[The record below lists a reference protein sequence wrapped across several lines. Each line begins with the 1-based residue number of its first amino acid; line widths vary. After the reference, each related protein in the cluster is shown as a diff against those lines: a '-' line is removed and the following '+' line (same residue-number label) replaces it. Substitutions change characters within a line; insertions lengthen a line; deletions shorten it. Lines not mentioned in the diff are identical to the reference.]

1 MPLPHQAAAYSSAM
15 STDQILDSPVL
26 NGSFEVI
33 DGLEL
38 FVRRTDPAT
47 NAADVVMVHGLGGM
61 STNWTDLMHL
71 QAERGRRCVALDL
84 PGFGRSE
91 ADPEGDYSLARHSA
105 AVIDLLE
112 TMDGPVNLVG
122 NSLGGAIVTTVA
134 AQRPDLVRTLTLLA
148 PALPHVKP
156 GLEKLPIVLGI
167 APRAADLLAWA
178 RGNQSAEERVDETM
192 RLVYGDPS
200 RVNPLRRAEAIMEHN
215 LRAGLPHIW
224 HAFVGSSRGL
234 GLGFVRLV
242 PDTTAVGPPPAR
254 ALQLLAGVPNPF
266 NGGTELAWTADPA
279 GGPVELAVFGTEDKL
294 VDPNIAGRVART
306 IGGGTVVMMP
316 GIGHC
321 PQMEVPITVDRLLDA
336 HIEGQL

>member
-1 MPLPHQAAAYSSAM
+1 M

-26 NGSFEVI
+26 QGSFEVI

-47 NAADVVMVHGLGGM
+47 NEADVVMVHGLGGM

-71 QAERGRRCVALDL
+71 QSDRGRRCVALDL

-122 NSLGGAIVTTVA
+122 NSLGGAIATTVA
-134 AQRPDLVRTLTLLA
+134 AERPDLVRTLTLLA

-200 RVNPLRRAEAIMEHN
+200 RVNPLRRAEAIVEHN

-234 GLGFVRLV
+234 GWGFVPWRREYLWRRLDEV
-242 PDTTAVGPPPAR
+242 QA
-254 ALQLLAGVPNPF
+254 
-266 NGGTELAWTADPA
+266 
-279 GGPVELAVFGTEDKL
+279 PVLAVFGTEDKL

>member
-1 MPLPHQAAAYSSAM
+1 MGRRQTAAYSGAM
-15 STDQILDSPVL
+15 GTDQILDSPAL
-26 NGSFEVI
+26 QGSFEVI

-38 FVRRTDPAT
+38 FVRRTDPST
-47 NAADVVMVHGLGGM
+47 NQADVVMVHGLGGM

-71 QAERGRRCVALDL
+71 QADRGRRCVALDL

-112 TMDGPVNLVG
+112 TVDGPVNLVG
-122 NSLGGAIVTTVA
+122 NSLGGAVATTVA
-134 AQRPDLVRTLTLLA
+134 AERPDLVRTLTLLA

-192 RLVYGDPS
+192 RLVYGDSS
-200 RVNPLRRAEAIMEHN
+200 RVNPLRRAEAIVEHN
-215 LRAGLPHIW
+215 LRAGMPHIW

-234 GLGFVRLV
+234 GWGFVPWRREYLWRRLDEV
-242 PDTTAVGPPPAR
+242 QA
-254 ALQLLAGVPNPF
+254 
-266 NGGTELAWTADPA
+266 
-279 GGPVELAVFGTEDKL
+279 PVLAVFGTEDRL

>member
-234 GLGFVRLV
+234 GLGFVPWRREYLWRRLDEV
-242 PDTTAVGPPPAR
+242 QA
-254 ALQLLAGVPNPF
+254 
-266 NGGTELAWTADPA
+266 
-279 GGPVELAVFGTEDKL
+279 PVLAVFGTEDKL